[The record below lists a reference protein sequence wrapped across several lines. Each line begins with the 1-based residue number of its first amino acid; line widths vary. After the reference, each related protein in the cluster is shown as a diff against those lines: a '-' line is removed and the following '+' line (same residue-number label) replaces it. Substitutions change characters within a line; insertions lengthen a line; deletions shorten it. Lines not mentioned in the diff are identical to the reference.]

1 MWKSSY
7 ASVAP
12 RPYASTAPFD
22 LVHALYPKP
31 VHHHAYRIR
40 SYCSPLTSYLSAITS
55 KADHHS
61 MCRTRGVCRSGVACC
76 YHCTLRHKTSRV
88 SDDPPYASIKVALAA
103 GSYPVLPHPSPYYLT
118 SNPVL
123 RYPTPHSHILPRPT
137 LESPAI
143 LLCPT
148 SSYPL

>member
-1 MWKSSY
+1 MQDEVGCGRLAVGYSIGCGRRLDSVGWVSIADEMETTRTVNLLE
-7 ASVAP
+7 ASA
-12 RPYASTAPFD
+12 
-22 LVHALYPKP
+22 
-31 VHHHAYRIR
+31 
-40 SYCSPLTSYLSAITS
+40 
-55 KADHHS
+55 
-61 MCRTRGVCRSGVACC
+61 
-76 YHCTLRHKTSRV
+76 SRV
-88 SDDPPYASIKVALAA
+88 SDDPPDASIKVALAA

-137 LESPAI
+137 LASPAI